1 MLFIKYRV
9 ELQDLDM
16 SHLNMDFEHLLANG
30 TNMRAK
36 TLSRSISELKT
47 WHTVLTMN
55 PLDFGCSGE
64 NGQRVQE
71 EIGFGQ
77 SAGDA
82 GYQIS
87 LCLTVS
93 L

>member
-1 MLFIKYRV
+1 MLFIKERV
-9 ELQDLDM
+9 QLQDLEM

-30 TNMRAK
+30 TNMHAK
-36 TLSRSISELKT
+36 TLSRFSSELKT

-55 PLDFGCSGE
+55 PLDFGHGGV
-64 NGQRVQE
+64 NGWRVGD
-71 EIGFGQ
+71 EIRFGQ
-77 SAGDA
+77 LAGDA

-87 LCLTVS
+87 LCLTVG